1 MKQITFFLLFLSL
14 AISAFAQEMNCQ
26 ISVTTRQVEGTDRQV
41 YNTMQTALFE
51 LMNTKKWTNYQYRV
65 EERIESTMMINVTE
79 RVSTDEFKGTMNVV
93 SRRPVYKSSYNS
105 PMINYIDN
113 AIQFNYAEL
122 EPLEFQDNTIT
133 SNLTALIAYY
143 TYIIIGLD
151 FDSYNKFGGT
161 PYFEKAQ
168 NIVNL
173 AQNTSQRG
181 WKSFESQK
189 NRYWLAENLNNSSY
203 VSLREFMYNYH
214 RLGLD
219 LMAEDLERGR
229 SAIMDSFEFLQR
241 AYRDKPSS
249 FLLQLILDAKR
260 DEFINIFSGAPDPD
274 KVKAVN
280 ILKEIDPAN
289 SSKYQKILEK

>member
-1 MKQITFFLLFLSL
+1 MRQLFLFVMFFSL
-14 AISAFAQEMNCQ
+14 GMHAIAQEMNCQ
-26 ISVTTRQVEGTDRQV
+26 ISVTTRQVEGTDRQI

-51 LMNTKKWTNYQYRV
+51 FMNTKKWTNFQYKV
-65 EERIESTMMINVTE
+65 EERIESTMMINVTD
-79 RVSTDEFKGTMNVV
+79 RISTDEFKGTMNVV

-105 PMINYIDN
+105 PLFNYIDKD
-113 AIQFNYAEL
+113 IQFNYVEF
-122 EPLEFQDNTIT
+122 EPVEFQDNTIT
-133 SNLTALIAYY
+133 SNLAALVGYY
-143 TYIIIGLD
+143 TYVLIGLD
-151 FDSYNKFGGT
+151 FDSFTKFGGT

-189 NRYWLAENLNNSSY
+189 NRYWLTENLNNSSY
-203 VSLREFMYNYH
+203 NSLREFMYQYH
-214 RLGLD
+214 RQGLD

-229 SAIMDSFEFLQR
+229 AAVLESLELLQR

-260 DEFINIFSGAPDPD
+260 DEFINVFSGAPDPD

-280 ILKEIDPAN
+280 LLKEIDPSN
-289 SSKYQKILEK
+289 GTKYQKILEK

>member
-1 MKQITFFLLFLSL
+1 MGMH
-14 AISAFAQEMNCQ
+14 AIAQEMNCQ
-26 ISVTTRQVEGTDRQV
+26 ISVTTRQVEGTDRQI

-51 LMNTKKWTNYQYRV
+51 FMNTKKWTNFQYKV
-65 EERIESTMMINVTE
+65 EERIESTMMINVTD
-79 RVSTDEFKGTMNVV
+79 RISTDEFKGTMNVV

-105 PMINYIDN
+105 PLFNYIDKD
-113 AIQFNYAEL
+113 IQFNYVEF
-122 EPLEFQDNTIT
+122 EPVEFQDNTIT
-133 SNLTALIAYY
+133 SNLAALVGYY
-143 TYIIIGLD
+143 TYILIGLD
-151 FDSYNKFGGT
+151 FDSFTKFGGT

-189 NRYWLAENLNNSSY
+189 NRYWLTENLNNSSY
-203 VSLREFMYNYH
+203 NSLREFMYQYH
-214 RLGLD
+214 RQGLD

-229 SAIMDSFEFLQR
+229 AAVLESLELLQR

-260 DEFINIFSGAPDPD
+260 DEFINVFSGAPDPD

-280 ILKEIDPAN
+280 LLKEIDPSN
-289 SSKYQKILEK
+289 GTKYQKILEK